1 MDIFIF
7 IFANYKIW
15 SILQGY
21 NYAIL
26 LPKVSHFRGKT
37 KTSIQIHTYDVR
49 YHYLK
54 VRVFLKVF
62 MFPLCS
68 CFLNLDVPKFFDM
81 TRLFMLRMM
90 RTKSYIL
97 FNVRKIIFTFILAI
111 GRSIISLIVDS
122 NRCNSSHIAC
132 NQSHIFL
139 YSSSLTYIDFLESWN
154 GKWPTNVIQVH

>member
-1 MDIFIF
+1 M
-7 IFANYKIW
+7 Y
-15 SILQGY
+15 LQ
-21 NYAIL
+21 NIKFQVFC
-26 LPKVSHFRGKT
+26 KVIMMPFSCQRSLIPVEKQK
-37 KTSIQIHTYDVR
+37 KTSIQIHTYDFC
-49 YHYLK
+49 YLYLK

-132 NQSHIFL
+132 NQSHTFL
-139 YSSSLTYIDFLESWN
+139 YTSSLTYIDFLES
-154 GKWPTNVIQVH
+154 